1 MLVKRIFLVVG
12 EHPPGNE
19 GAAAAYNIHFASFGN
34 EDIHGTACETAVHGH
49 EVSPVMGLLL
59 DDFKDVFFRH
69 IRHFAMV
76 SDCRNRGLINGNGA
90 DHDRRMLDN
99 GTAGGVDVV
108 AR

>member
-76 SDCRNRGLINGNGA
+76 SDCRNRG
-90 DHDRRMLDN
+90 
-99 GTAGGVDVV
+99 
-108 AR
+108 